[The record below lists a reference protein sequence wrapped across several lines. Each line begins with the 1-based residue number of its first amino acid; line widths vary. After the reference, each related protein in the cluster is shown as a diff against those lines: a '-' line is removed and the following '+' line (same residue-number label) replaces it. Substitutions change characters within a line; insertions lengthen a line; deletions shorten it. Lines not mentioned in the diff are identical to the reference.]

1 MKDPKDTNPT
11 GGKGK
16 GKGGRKTFID
26 EILSKSESAAQRPNL
41 QKQNSQPSFRAIFG
55 TGKEVWSPETV
66 QKPVGD
72 IEDRASAAG
81 EQTEGNMDEYN
92 EELHHEE
99 QAGTEGEVKD
109 ENSFSTLGFPIGDL
123 PRGTTPMKNIPLSAL
138 PNFHGLSSEDP
149 DEFLFEF
156 DILCRS
162 YDYVSNAQKLK
173 LFPAT
178 LKGNALRW
186 FMSLGG
192 HVITT
197 WDQMKHKF
205 LNKYQDYCRTRE
217 KREEL
222 FKMMQKEDENLE
234 DFVERLQYNL
244 QRSSHPNVSKDI
256 LKTILLKGVRDDS
269 LDMLNMLGKGDISK
283 ESYDEIVN
291 LCKRCSRGASRNRLN
306 SRDTTFSRVHKSASG
321 GATRAEIGNLLEDF
335 KTEMLSSFASQ
346 MDTLQIKKKQAEA
359 EAALSI
365 FCSQCRDKHPRRECP
380 LDRKPICT
388 ICDKDHDTQN
398 CPSLPGIKAALQPT
412 DEEAEA
418 VYLMTQRRQ
427 WQLRGQ
433 GMNSNVPFASP
444 NHWNNYSAFNQMS
457 YPPYNQMQYTNQ
469 TNYPSMQQ
477 TYPPMQQTCPP
488 MQQNNPP
495 FVDPSMWTSWPPQ
508 QQPYQNQWNQNW
520 RGQQPPFQNQLPQ
533 FSQPLSLPAGT
544 PQNNQTM
551 RPQLPVQPNPN
562 PNNKAVQ
569 CIDIYNQ
576 PTLSLLPAQCNDIH
590 L

>member
-1 MKDPKDTNPT
+1 
-11 GGKGK
+11 
-16 GKGGRKTFID
+16 
-26 EILSKSESAAQRPNL
+26 
-41 QKQNSQPSFRAIFG
+41 
-55 TGKEVWSPETV
+55 
-66 QKPVGD
+66 
-72 IEDRASAAG
+72 
-81 EQTEGNMDEYN
+81 MDEFN
-92 EELHHEE
+92 ERLHQE
-99 QAGTEGEVKD
+99 QVDPEGEVKY
-109 ENSFSTLGFPIGDL
+109 ENSFSTLGFPIGDF
-123 PRGTTPMKNIPLSAL
+123 PRGTAPMKNTPLSSL

-186 FMSLGG
+186 FMSLGE
-192 HVITT
+192 HVITS
-197 WDQMKHKF
+197 WDQMQQKF
-205 LNKYQDYCRTRE
+205 LNKYQDYCKMRE
-217 KREEL
+217 KKEEL

-234 DFVERLQYNL
+234 DFVESLQYNL

-256 LKTILLKGVRDDS
+256 LKTILLKGVRDES

-291 LCKRCSRGASRNRLN
+291 LCKRCSRGAARNRSN
-306 SRDTTFSRVHKSASG
+306 IRDTTFSRVQKSASR

-335 KTEMLSSFASQ
+335 KTEMLISFASQ
-346 MDTLQIKKKQAEA
+346 MDTLQIKKKQVEA

-365 FCSQCRDKHPRRECP
+365 FCPQCRDNHPKRECP

-398 CPSLPGIKAALQPT
+398 CPTLPGIKATLQPT
-412 DEEAEA
+412 DEEAEV

-427 WQLRGQ
+427 WQPRSQ
-433 GMNSNVPFASP
+433 GMNPNMPFT
-444 NHWNNYSAFNQMS
+444 NRWNNYSAFNQMS
-457 YPPYNQMQYTNQ
+457 YPPYNQMQYNQ
-469 TNYPSMQQ
+469 MNYPSMQKI
-477 TYPPMQQTCPP
+477 YPP

-495 FVDPSMWTSWPPQ
+495 FVDPSTWTPWPPQ
-508 QQPYQNQWNQNW
+508 QQHTYQNQWNQNW
-520 RGQQPPFQNQLPQ
+520 RGQQPAFQNQLPQ

-544 PQNNQTM
+544 PPNNQTM

-562 PNNKAVQ
+562 PNNKFVQ

-576 PTLSLLPAQCNDIH
+576 PTLSLLPGQCNDIH
-590 L
+590 LRSRRIVEPTIADVTSPDQEET